1 MEVKDFDYDLPEELI
16 AQEPLYPR
24 DASRLLYL
32 QRSGGQIT
40 HTVFNKLGA
49 YLQKGDLLVLNDTKV
64 LPARIYAHKPTG
76 AQIELLLLQQVGLNQ
91 WQTLVKPGKKAQIG
105 SKLLFDLPDIT
116 AEIIDYSDEGSR
128 IIRFA
133 YQGDFFKLLEML
145 GEMPLPPYI
154 KKKLEDQG
162 RYQPVYARERGSAAA
177 PTAGLHFTEELLER
191 LAEQGIANTRLLLHV
206 GLGTFRP
213 VKAEKVEDHHMHAEF
228 YRLTEEVAEKINKT
242 KRDGGRIIAVGTT
255 SCRTLETLAK
265 DDGTVEA
272 GEGYTRKFIYPGYQ
286 FKLIDGLITNF
297 HLPKSTL
304 LMLVSAFAGRE
315 NVLAA
320 YQEAINQR
328 YRFFSFGDAML
339 II

>member
-40 HTVFNKLGA
+40 HTVFNKLED

-162 RYQPVYARERGSAAA
+162 RYQPVYARERGSSAA

-191 LAEQGIANTRLLLHV
+191 LAEHGIANTRLLLHV

-228 YRLTEEVAEKINKT
+228 YRLTEEAAEKINKT